1 MGYAC
6 SGSGQAAVD
15 RWRPAWFSMYESV
28 SIFGFRSL
36 VDGGRV
42 AVAETLRFWCRS
54 CRDESVMAAVHRQ
67 THGSERLV
75 GGLV

>member
-6 SGSGQAAVD
+6 SGSGQAATD
-15 RWRPAWFSMYESV
+15 RWRPAWFSMYECV
-28 SIFGFRSL
+28 DICVCTL
-36 VDGGRV
+36 MDGGGV
-42 AVAETLRFWCRS
+42 AVAEALRFWCRS